1 MIPTIKLPATAENE
15 NPFGLRDDIEEALA
29 RDDDFPQFQ
38 RKSFVDAGDNAA
50 QNATVLVTQTNESW
64 VNTKWRPAM
73 SWVYMVTCI
82 TDFIIF
88 PVLWSILQLSERGVV
103 TDQWQPLT
111 LQGAGLFHL
120 AFGAIL
126 GIATYGR
133 SQEKMATLNQTSQP
147 TPPKM

>member
-1 MIPTIKLPATAENE
+1 MIPPIKLPTKADTE
-15 NPFGLRDDIEEALA
+15 NPFGLRDDIEEKLA
-29 RDDDFPQFQ
+29 KDDDFPQFQ

-50 QNATVLVTQTNESW
+50 QNATVLVTQTNETW
-64 VNTKWRPAM
+64 VNSKWRPAM

-88 PVLWSILQLSERGVV
+88 PVLWSILQLSERGMV

-133 SQEKMATLNQTSQP
+133 SQEKMATLNQSPPAQP
-147 TPPKM
+147 KI